1 MLRHK
6 MITLYGKDE
15 DFTEVWDWV
24 QTNDMCCGV
33 DGPIDF
39 LRINGKPSV
48 FKNMKVC
55 RDMYPSISYGC

>member
-1 MLRHK
+1 

-39 LRINGKPSV
+39 LRINGKLSV
-48 FKNMKVC
+48 FK
-55 RDMYPSISYGC
+55 I